1 MAARPDYADALFN
14 LALLLTRASS
24 TYPPSKRGKTDA
36 ADAEAVAEAVTRPTK
51 RFRRGED
58 EGSAGRLMLH
68 TTRDLLV
75 RRRPC

>member
-36 ADAEAVAEAVTRPTK
+36 ADAEAVAEAVNPEPLYPQELRAREVPRLCLRAIT
-51 RFRRGED
+51 
-58 EGSAGRLMLH
+58 AG
-68 TTRDLLV
+68 LLGV
-75 RRRPC
+75 A